1 MPDWRLTLTR
11 FFFVFVP
18 LCRMLSGRA
27 ISACKF
33 FSKGDGTEG
42 NQLKP
47 MIDVEMINV
56 TAT

>member
-1 MPDWRLTLTR
+1 MP
-11 FFFVFVP
+11 
-18 LCRMLSGRA
+18 SGRA